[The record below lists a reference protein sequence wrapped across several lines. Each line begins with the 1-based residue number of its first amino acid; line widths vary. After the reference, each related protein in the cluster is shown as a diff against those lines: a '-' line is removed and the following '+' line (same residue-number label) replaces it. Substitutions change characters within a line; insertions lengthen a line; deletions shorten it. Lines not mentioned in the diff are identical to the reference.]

1 MMFHAKSFIII
12 ITQHNNLDFK
22 EKIQN
27 ESGIAYKLEKETLI
41 KIFTFNQHSK
51 CNNP

>member
-1 MMFHAKSFIII
+1 MMFHAKSSIII

-41 KIFTFNQHSK
+41 KILTFNQHSK